1 MTVTDEDRRDAAAA
15 LEEFKRAGG
24 TVRTGADAKRPART
38 VETAAAEFDR
48 MREAIAEA
56 EASGIPD
63 GEHSAGAP
71 VPDDGTKRDTTEAAP
86 GPDELEHDQ
95 AAEDQAEDQAEASP
109 PAPKAR
115 PVPEPT
121 GEGFPVPLWGDL
133 VMRLYPDPGGACS
146 IEFVKADRGR
156 IYIDSPKS
164 PPWLSTRLQDRLV
177 AGLMAALGDEARPRE
192 FMRRRVGEAFA
203 EIAKRIE
210 TDPGLKWALTPAAVR
225 RVIEETERVTIY
237 PAADGGIYEIVISG
251 KVLILTSAQMARKTP
266 DGDAG
271 FNHHWLIL
279 FPTDEID
286 ATKNEW
292 KAIKAHWYEIAE
304 VREAETVTEAEAV
317 IDRLVE
323 DLERVTLVRTAAEM
337 LGHEYAWH
345 DEKKGVIW
353 VHGRR
358 LARFLEDLKR
368 PGWNNGKLS
377 TELQRA
383 GYTFGNTKPQRIGLE
398 AKKGGKQIK
407 CWGFKPGL
415 IEFRPPAE
423 ESTEV
428 RDFVAP

>member
-1 MTVTDEDRRDAAAA
+1 MTVTDEDQREAAAA
-15 LEEFKRAGG
+15 LKASGV
-24 TVRTGADAKRPART
+24 TVRTGTDAKAPARSL
-38 VETAAAEFDR
+38 EAAAAEFDR

-63 GEHSAGAP
+63 GEHSAEASTAAAAGGD
-71 VPDDGTKRDTTEAAP
+71 PD
-86 GPDELEHDQ
+86 PDELEHDQ
-95 AAEDQAEDQAEASP
+95 AKTSP
-109 PAPKAR
+109 PARKAR

-121 GEGFPVPLWGDL
+121 GEGLPVPLWGDL
-133 VMRLYPDPGGACS
+133 TMKVYPEVKGACPV
-146 IEFVKADRGR
+146 EFVKADRGR
-156 IYIDSPKS
+156 IYIDTPKS
-164 PPWLSTRLQDRLV
+164 PPWLSTRIQDRLV
-177 AGLMAALGDEARPRE
+177 AGLTAALGDEARPRE
-192 FMRRRVGEAFA
+192 FMRRKVGEAFA
-203 EIAKRIE
+203 VIAEQLE
-210 TDPGLKWALTPAAVR
+210 TDEGTKKALTPAAVR

-271 FNHHWLIL
+271 FNHAWLIL

-286 ATKNEW
+286 VTKNEW

-304 VREAETVTEAEAV
+304 VREAEETTEAEAV

-345 DEKKGVIW
+345 DERKGVVW

-368 PGWNNGKLS
+368 PGWSGGKLS
-377 TELQRA
+377 ATLQAA
-383 GYTFGNTKPQRIGLE
+383 GYTLGNAKHQRIGLE
-398 AKKGGKQIK
+398 AGKGAKGKQIR
-407 CWGFKPGL
+407 CWPFKPGAA
-415 IEFRPPAE
+415 EFRPPAE

>member
-56 EASGIPD
+56 EASGIRD

-95 AAEDQAEDQAEASP
+95 AGEDQAEA
-109 PAPKAR
+109 PAPTPKAR

-121 GEGFPVPLWGDL
+121 GEGLPVPLWGDL
-133 VMRLYPDPGGACS
+133 TMKVYPEVKGACPV
-146 IEFVKADRGR
+146 EFVTAARGR
-156 IYIDSPKS
+156 IYIDNPKS
-164 PPWLSTRLQDRLV
+164 PPWLSTRIQDRLV
-177 AGLMAALGDEARPRE
+177 VGLTAALGEDQALNPK
-192 FMRRRVGEAFA
+192 FMRRRIGEAFA
-203 EIAKRIE
+203 EISKQLE
-210 TDPGLKWALTPAAVR
+210 TDEGTRKALTPAAVR

-304 VREAETVTEAEAV
+304 VREAEETTEAETV